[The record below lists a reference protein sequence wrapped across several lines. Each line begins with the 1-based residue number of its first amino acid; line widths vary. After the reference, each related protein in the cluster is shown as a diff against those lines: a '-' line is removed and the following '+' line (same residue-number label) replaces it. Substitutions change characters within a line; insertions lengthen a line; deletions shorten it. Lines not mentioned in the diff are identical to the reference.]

1 MSHPQSQLRH
11 CARCW
16 KPSHGPAKRMWR
28 WRRCFMFLDF
38 DNKVRN
44 CYLNKFGWLFW
55 ILLERPLENASTR
68 VVPRM
73 KVLRGIFF
81 GQEISV
87 RKCHLKE
94 DQMEQIGCSPKACI
108 LRTRKKYFRPYQ
120 QEMYDFTWK
129 CWCHE
134 KKGQGFHP
142 QISPIGFLSGWVTP
156 DFNMILVLRGGTR
169 WRPKKTENASACDAS
184 LK

>member
-1 MSHPQSQLRH
+1 MLKTFPWPSQEDVAMASLFHVSRFWQQSEELLLEQI
-11 CARCW
+11 W
-16 KPSHGPAKRMWR
+16 MII
-28 WRRCFMFLDF
+28 
-38 DNKVRN
+38 
-44 CYLNKFGWLFW
+44 FW

-87 RKCHLKE
+87 RKFHLKE
-94 DQMEQIGCSPKACI
+94 DQMEQIGCSPKTCI
-108 LRTRKKYFRPYQ
+108 LRRRKKYFRPYQ

-142 QISPIGFLSGWVTP
+142 QIFPIGFWLSGWVTP
-156 DFNMILVLRGGTR
+156 DFNTILVLRGGTL